1 MSISG
6 LVTRIASKMTM
17 PLSLLRIVA
26 VCAGSGVVE
35 LLIAVKGSYFVP
47 AIYDGGVVSRK
58 YGSML
63 LICGLFLVLFFQNY
77 LGSASD
83 RCSCQWGRRKPFI
96 LGIVLAIIVGL
107 VLFSFSKD
115 LANLPDT
122 YRERQWLY
130 IVITLISTITIEFN
144 VSSLQVPQRALLLD
158 VLPQKQLVTG
168 NIVYPSIGL
177 IGATVAFGI
186 GSVNWSS
193 IFSLPDT
200 LSVQVK
206 FVCGLSVLL
215 ITILTLITLCSVEEQ
230 PHQSNAEDK
239 QVSSNTVTP
248 SNAESGKCDVETDQ
262 ISGSEAKS
270 KKFTSYDNITMLP
283 YGSHVTA
290 TVETHSNC
298 CTIYS
303 SLVENLYFIR
313 YMSLST
319 AMLYA
324 TVFFTVIALFTQ
336 LIFFTHYVGEVI
348 FNGDVFAP
356 ENSTVY
362 KDYTDGIKTG
372 SLILGVSSASGLF
385 ILLLL
390 RPAIKCIGMRPLF
403 VMPYVLMMLQ
413 SGILIVNHNL
423 VVAIILSPAI
433 YISLLHYLTFPPIL
447 ISMYQTKGLLLRKPW
462 PYPSATLM
470 GKSCSIMMVAT
481 DLAKIL
487 TLLLNGPLMTAYG
500 SAVSVMIFTCACSFV
515 GALVACFVT
524 VPSVDNK
531 KKSNINTVRLISVT
545 KSGHEKDHPNI
556 ISATAIQSD

>member
-1 MSISG
+1 M
-6 LVTRIASKMTM
+6 
-17 PLSLLRIVA
+17 
-26 VCAGSGVVE
+26 
-35 LLIAVKGSYFVP
+35 
-47 AIYDGGVVSRK
+47 
-58 YGSML
+58 
-63 LICGLFLVLFFQNY
+63 
-77 LGSASD
+77 
-83 RCSCQWGRRKPFI
+83 
-96 LGIVLAIIVGL
+96 
-107 VLFSFSKD
+107 
-115 LANLPDT
+115 
-122 YRERQWLY
+122 
-130 IVITLISTITIEFN
+130 
-144 VSSLQVPQRALLLD
+144 
-158 VLPQKQLVTG
+158 LPQKQLVTG

-324 TVFFTVIALFTQ
+324 TVFFTMIALFTQ
-336 LIFFTHYVGEVI
+336 LTFFTHYVGEVI

-433 YISLLHYLTFPPIL
+433 YISLLHYLTFPHIL
-447 ISMYQTKGLLLRKPW
+447 MAMYQAKGLLLRK
-462 PYPSATLM
+462 SCSCRDTNLM
-470 GKSCSIMMVAT
+470 GKSCSLILVASQ
-481 DLAKIL
+481 LGKITSL
-487 TLLLNGPLMTAYG
+487 MLNGPLMTAYG
-500 SAVSVMIFTCACSFV
+500 SAVSVMIFTCVCSFI

-524 VPSVDNK
+524 VPSVGNK
-531 KKSNINTVRLISVT
+531 KNNKSNVETHSPTTKQEHEINSSKRF
-545 KSGHEKDHPNI
+545 K
-556 ISATAIQSD
+556 